1 MMTSDLNIPHK
12 GIPTPIDRDKLKI
25 ASFRT
30 KEGVWADFTAA
41 ANKRGLTATDVI
53 KACMEQ
59 FTSGEYIPIVNTTV
73 NTQSTI
79 TREEIQDLIDTAIS
93 TAIDTEAITSD
104 VLTTV
109 SMNVNTEMIATLS
122 SRIDSGIMTAI
133 NTLSLPTEE
142 RVNSLVSTGISTA
155 LVPIQDQIASLLE
168 RIEQLKKQ
176 HSNDDESR
184 RLLRVNE
191 QDSIAEGGSKTIA
204 TPNTETPGEY
214 TTTTTPDTTPQ
225 DTPTDPTLKSIT
237 EDVLKFLAAKKAS
250 KEMKNQD
257 VADWLLT
264 NGYGRYNSTTVS
276 KKLKPYLP

>member
-1 MMTSDLNIPHK
+1 MTSDLNIPHK
-12 GIPTPIDRDKLKI
+12 DIPTPIDRDKLKI

-73 NTQSTI
+73 NTQPTI
-79 TREEIQDLIDTAIS
+79 TREEIQELIDTAIS

-104 VLTTV
+104 VLTAV

-122 SRIDSGIMTAI
+122 SRIDTGIMTAI
-133 NTLSLPTEE
+133 STLSLPTES

-155 LVPIQDQIASLLE
+155 LVPIHDQIASLSE

-176 HSNDDESR
+176 HSNDNESIDT
-184 RLLRVNE
+184 NITDPPE
-191 QDSIAEGGSKTIA
+191 CT
-204 TPNTETPGEY
+204 TPG
-214 TTTTTPDTTPQ
+214 

-237 EDVLKFLAAKKAS
+237 EDVLKLLAAKKAS

>member
-1 MMTSDLNIPHK
+1 MTSDLNIPDK
-12 GIPTPIDRDKLKI
+12 GIPAPIDRDKLKI

-73 NTQSTI
+73 NTQPTI

-93 TAIDTEAITSD
+93 TAIDTEAIASD
-104 VLTTV
+104 VLTAV

-122 SRIDSGIMTAI
+122 SRIDTGIMTAI
-133 NTLSLPTEE
+133 STLSLPTEE

-155 LVPIQDQIASLLE
+155 LVPIQDQIASLSK

-176 HSNDDESR
+176 HSNDDESIDT
-184 RLLRVNE
+184 N
-191 QDSIAEGGSKTIA
+191 I
-204 TPNTETPGEY
+204 TETPEC
-214 TTTTTPDTTPQ
+214 TTPG

>member
-176 HSNDDESR
+176 HSNDDESIDT
-184 RLLRVNE
+184 N
-191 QDSIAEGGSKTIA
+191 I
-204 TPNTETPGEY
+204 TETPEC
-214 TTTTTPDTTPQ
+214 TTPG

-264 NGYGRYNSTTVS
+264 NGYGRYDSTTVS